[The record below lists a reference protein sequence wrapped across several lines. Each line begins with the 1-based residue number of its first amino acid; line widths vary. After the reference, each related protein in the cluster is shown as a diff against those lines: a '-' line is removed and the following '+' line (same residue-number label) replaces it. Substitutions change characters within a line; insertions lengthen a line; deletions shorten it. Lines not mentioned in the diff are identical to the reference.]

1 MLQQD
6 PVELAKAVIALFAV
20 LDPIGNVPI
29 FIGLTSDLSKDER
42 RSVFNTTGITAFI
55 LLLAFTLLGQYILD
69 LFAISVESFMVA
81 GGVLLLAI
89 SIRILLE
96 GWRSPAKT
104 KVGVVPLAC
113 PLLVGPGAITTSL
126 ILVRTGGFLVTIIA
140 VVVNIA
146 IVWITLRSIDK
157 IYKLLGETGS
167 EIIASITAIIVAAIA
182 VEYIARGIKI
192 LITI

>member
-1 MLQQD
+1 MLQHD
-6 PVELAKAVIALFAV
+6 PIELAKAVIALFAV

-29 FIGLTSDLSKDER
+29 FIGLTSDLSEEKR
-42 RSVFNTTGITAFI
+42 RSVFNATGITAFI
-55 LLLAFTLLGQYILD
+55 LLLAFTLLGQYILE
-69 LFAISVESFMVA
+69 LFAISVDSFMVA
-81 GGVLLLAI
+81 GGILLLAI
-89 SIRILLE
+89 SVRILLE

-126 ILVRTGGFLVTIIA
+126 ILVRTVGFPVTLIA
-140 VVVNIA
+140 VVMNIA
-146 IVWITLRSIDK
+146 IVWATLRSIGR

-182 VEYIARGIKI
+182 VEYIARGIRS
-192 LITI
+192 LL

>member
-1 MLQQD
+1 MD
-6 PVELAKAVIALFAV
+6 PIELTKAVIALFAV

-29 FIGLTSDLSKDER
+29 FIGLTSDLSEDKR
-42 RSVFNTTGITAFI
+42 RRVFNATGITAFI
-55 LLLAFTLLGQYILD
+55 LLLTFTLLGQYILE
-69 LFAISVESFMVA
+69 LFAISADSFMVA
-81 GGVLLLAI
+81 GGILLLAI
-89 SIRILLE
+89 SVRILLE
-96 GWRSPAKT
+96 GWRSPTKA

-126 ILVRTGGFLVTIIA
+126 ILVRTIGFSSTLIA

-146 IVWITLRSIDK
+146 IVWAILRSIGR

-182 VEYIARGIKI
+182 VEYIARGVRN
-192 LITI
+192 LL

>member
-1 MLQQD
+1 
-6 PVELAKAVIALFAV
+6 
-20 LDPIGNVPI
+20 
-29 FIGLTSDLSKDER
+29 
-42 RSVFNTTGITAFI
+42 
-55 LLLAFTLLGQYILD
+55 
-69 LFAISVESFMVA
+69 
-81 GGVLLLAI
+81 
-89 SIRILLE
+89 
-96 GWRSPAKT
+96 
-104 KVGVVPLAC
+104 LAC

>member
-6 PVELAKAVIALFAV
+6 PVELVKAVIALFAV

-29 FIGLTSDLSKDER
+29 FIGLTSDLSRDER

-55 LLLAFTLLGQYILD
+55 LLLAFTLLGQYILE

-89 SIRILLE
+89 SVRILLE
-96 GWRSPAKT
+96 GWRNPTKT

-126 ILVRTGGFLVTIIA
+126 ILVRTEGFLVTIIA

-146 IVWITLRSIDK
+146 IVWITLRSIDR

-192 LITI
+192 LVTI